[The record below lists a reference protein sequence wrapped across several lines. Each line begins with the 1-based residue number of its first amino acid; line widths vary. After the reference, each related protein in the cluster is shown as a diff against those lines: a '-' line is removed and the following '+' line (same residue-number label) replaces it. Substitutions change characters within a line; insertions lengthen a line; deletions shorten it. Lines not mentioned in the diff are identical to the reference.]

1 MQTLATRVRAWL
13 VLIAAV
19 LLGGAPAHGMLFCLG
34 VDGSVELEMEIGG
47 RCGDCCGER
56 KQTDPGPTARDRCG
70 CVDVQISLFGSR
82 LGVETVALPAV
93 DRVAN
98 ALPRMAVPEPSARHH
113 AEPFIGS
120 ARPPPLLVSLHSIVI
135 LI

>member
-1 MQTLATRVRAWL
+1 MLRLATRVRAWL

-34 VDGSVELEMEIGG
+34 VDGSVELEMEVGG
-47 RCGDCCGER
+47 RCGECCGER
-56 KQTDPGPTARDRCG
+56 NRTDPGPTVRHRCG
-70 CVDVQISLFGSR
+70 CVDVQITLSGSR
-82 LGVETVALPAV
+82 LGVETVALPAI

-98 ALPRMAVPEPSARHH
+98 TLPRFAIPEPSARCH
-113 AEPFIGS
+113 AEPIVGS
-120 ARPPPLLVSLHSIVI
+120 ARPPPLLVSLHTIVI